1 MLKTFL
7 IIEDHLLFAQALS
20 ELISA
25 IDNLTCC
32 GILTK
37 GENAVSEIVEKNPD
51 IVLLDLNLPD
61 INGIEIIKQI
71 RKSGIQTPIL
81 VISMLIDPIIVGKAL
96 EAGANGFVPKNTSIE
111 ELSSA
116 LEHISNGQAFLPESL
131 KAQIDLNNLT
141 VSERYSITENTDISK
156 RELEIIKLIASGLT
170 NNEIAEQLFISPHTV
185 KTHRT
190 NILRKLELPNTA
202 ALVSYA
208 KNLGLI

>member
-1 MLKTFL
+1 MFTSFL

-20 ELISA
+20 ELLSS
-25 IDNLTCC
+25 IDNLKCL

-37 GENAVSEIVEKNPD
+37 GENAVSEINEKKPD

-61 INGIEIIKQI
+61 TNGIEVIKQI
-71 RKSGIQTPIL
+71 RKNEIKTQVL
-81 VISMLIDPIIVGKAL
+81 VISMLIDPLIVSKAL
-96 EAGANGFVPKNTSIE
+96 EAGANGFIPKNTSID

-116 LEHISNGQAFLPESL
+116 LQHLQNGQSFISDSIRNEIEQM
-131 KAQIDLNNLT
+131 QISTHFNNGFQDNNDL
-141 VSERYSITENTDISK
+141 SK
-156 RELEIIKLIASGLT
+156 RELEIIKLIAEGLT
-170 NNEIAEQLFISPHTV
+170 NAEIAQQLFISPLTV

-202 ALVSYA
+202 SLVSYA